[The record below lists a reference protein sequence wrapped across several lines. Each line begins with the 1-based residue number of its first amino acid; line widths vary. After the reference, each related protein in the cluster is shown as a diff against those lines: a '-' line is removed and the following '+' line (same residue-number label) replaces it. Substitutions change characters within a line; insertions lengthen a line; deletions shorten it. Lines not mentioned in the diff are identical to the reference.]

1 MTCVLKTTGLCPSS
15 QGFVD
20 GIASILTLGPL
31 VNIIL
36 RLWKL
41 GQVLVV
47 LGISMTE
54 GVSSRIRAVS

>member
-1 MTCVLKTTGLCPSS
+1 MTCVLKTTGLSPNS
-15 QGFVD
+15 QGLVD
-20 GIASILTLGPL
+20 GIASVLTLGPL

-41 GQVLVV
+41 RQVLVV